1 MSKFVPG
8 AIDLAEVKARAE
20 AKAAAS
26 ASGGAEI
33 PTAITV
39 TQENIETEVVGR
51 SMQVPVIVLIGTAR
65 SEDSEALRINLTN
78 LAAQAN
84 RAWIFAYLDADTT
97 PHLAQALG
105 VTGLPTVLALADGR
119 PLADF
124 QGNQPVE
131 ALQQW
136 TAAVVNAVAGKLAGL
151 PAAGEDAPDA
161 DPRFAPATEALNR
174 GDFDAAIAVYESIL
188 AQEPA
193 NKEAK
198 AARDNARLLGR
209 LAGADRSV
217 DAVAASDAAP
227 GDVSLAFAAADAL
240 IARAE
245 VDAAFDR
252 LIALLPNNEV
262 RDRLLELFSVFESGD
277 PRVKLARTKM
287 ASKLF

>member
-20 AKAAAS
+20 AKAAAT

-65 SEDSEALRINLTN
+65 SEDSEALRVNLTN

-136 TAAVVNAVAGKLAGL
+136 TVAVVKAVAGKLAGL
-151 PAAGEDAPDA
+151 PAGDDAPA
-161 DPRFAPATEALNR
+161 EDPRFAPATEALNK

-209 LAGADRSV
+209 LAGADRTV

-252 LIALLPNNEV
+252 LIALWPNNEV
-262 RDRLLELFSVFESGD
+262 RDRLLELFSVFEPGD

>member
-1 MSKFVPG
+1 MANFVPG

-20 AKAAAS
+20 AKAAAT
-26 ASGGAEI
+26 ASGGADI

-65 SEDSEALRINLTN
+65 SEDSEALRLNLTN

-84 RAWIFAYLDADTT
+84 RAWIFAYLDADAT

-124 QGNQPVE
+124 QGGQPLE

-136 TAAVVNAVAGKLAGL
+136 TVAVVNAVAGKLAGL
-151 PAAGEDAPDA
+151 PANDAEATPE
-161 DPRFAPATEALNR
+161 DPRFAPANEALNR
-174 GDFDAAIAVYESIL
+174 GDFDAAIAVYDAIL

-198 AARDNARLLGR
+198 QARDNARLLGR

-227 GDVSLAFAAADAL
+227 GNVSLAFAAADAL

-262 RDRLLELFSVFESGD
+262 RDRLLELFSVFEPGD